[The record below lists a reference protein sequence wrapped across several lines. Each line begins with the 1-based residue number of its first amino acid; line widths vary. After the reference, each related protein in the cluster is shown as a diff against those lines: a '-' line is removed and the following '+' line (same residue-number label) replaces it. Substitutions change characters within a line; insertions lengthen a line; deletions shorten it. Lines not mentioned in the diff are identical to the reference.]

1 MKLAT
6 FGHPFPFDHEQM
18 FIPGG
23 KMSPTG
29 SRFLRALYDRTGGG
43 SGIIP
48 SVKAGLI
55 AAGNSQVTALQLRD
69 DWNHIGTTAPGT
81 GAQIPALQIGQEVYV
96 ANDGANPL
104 SIYPPGG
111 WVIDAYPING
121 AYSLPTTKMQKFRVI
136 GRQML
141 RSLQLGPP

>member
-6 FGHPFPFDHEQM
+6 FGHPFPFDHEQL
-18 FIPGG
+18 FIQG

-29 SRFLRALYDRTGGG
+29 SRFFRSLYDRTGGG

-55 AAGNSQVTALQLRD
+55 AAGNSQVTALPLSD
-69 DWNHIGTTAPGT
+69 DWNHIGTTAAGT
-81 GAQIPALQIGQEVYV
+81 GVQIPALEIGQEVYV
-96 ANDGANPL
+96 ANDGANAL

-121 AYSLPTTKMQKFRVI
+121 AYALPTTKMQKFRVI